1 MTHKTPVFRKG
12 GRPKKSDLD
21 KRALLISARVRPDEF
36 AAIEA
41 RAASSNYG
49 SLSDFIRDQALTGRV
64 LVRQFNTLSAIDRH
78 DLARIGSNLN
88 QMARAFNTTGDVYR
102 ARNIESLLEELRALL
117 HRLTP
122 DTAADHELGE
132 R

>member
-1 MTHKTPVFRKG
+1 MTRKTPDFRKG
-12 GRPKKSDLD
+12 GRPKKADLD
-21 KRALLISARVRPDEF
+21 KRGLTITARVRPDEF

-41 RAASSNYG
+41 RAASSNYP

-64 LVRQFNTLSAIDRH
+64 LVRQFNTLSPIDRH

-88 QMARAFNTTGDVYR
+88 QMARAFNTTGQVHR
-102 ARNIESLLEELRALL
+102 ARNIERLLEELRGLL
-117 HRLTP
+117 NRLTP
-122 DTAADHELGE
+122 DSADHELGE